1 MDVKFCRRCDKVRY
15 SPCGIVCHASNDQA
29 AQEKAII
36 ALHERDMRQHAL
48 NRQVDTDRRAAGHQ
62 P

>member
-36 ALHERDMRQHAL
+36 ALHERDMRARANDQGPAASDG
-48 NRQVDTDRRAAGHQ
+48 NDRRYA
-62 P
+62 